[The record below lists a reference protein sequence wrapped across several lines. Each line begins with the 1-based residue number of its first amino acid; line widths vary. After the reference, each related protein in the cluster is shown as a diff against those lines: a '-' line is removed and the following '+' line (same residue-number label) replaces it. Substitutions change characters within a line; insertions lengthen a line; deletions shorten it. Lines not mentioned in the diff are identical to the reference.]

1 MSLRITDNNWSLKL
15 NTDVDSN
22 VDKYNLGTFT
32 NPFVIILIESVTA
45 NPVWNEA
52 GKISEAITFDGQLA
66 YGSQQELFLKQL
78 NLRQFTALSGSN
90 YQLYY
95 FPLVRLES
103 VRVKVWEYQGTTKD
117 VNVENLINSLQ
128 TSSEVIVDLSSIE
141 IKLNAICQHLG
152 INCNPREPTA
162 EEVMFFL
169 FN

>member
-1 MSLRITDNNWSLKL
+1 MSLQITDDNWSLKV
-15 NTDVDSN
+15 NTYVDSN
-22 VDKYNLGTFT
+22 VDKYNLGTFI

-78 NLRQFTALSGSN
+78 NLRHFTALSGNN

-117 VNVENLINSLQ
+117 VDIENLINSLQ
-128 TSSEVIVDLSSIE
+128 TNNKLIVDLSSIE
-141 IKLNAICQHLG
+141 TKLNAICQHLG
-152 INCNPREPTA
+152 INCNPREATA

>member
-1 MSLRITDNNWSLKL
+1 MSLQITDDNWSLKV
-15 NTDVDSN
+15 NTYVDSN
-22 VDKYNLGTFT
+22 VDKYNLGTFI

-78 NLRQFTALSGSN
+78 NLRQFTALSGN
-90 YQLYY
+90 DYQLYY

-117 VNVENLINSLQ
+117 VDIENLINSLQ
-128 TSSEVIVDLSSIE
+128 TNNKLIVDLSSIE
-141 IKLNAICQHLG
+141 TKLNAICQHLG
-152 INCNPREPTA
+152 INCNPRKATA